1 MGKGVGGAAVIH
13 ANRARKL
20 KVQLDRVKAALVEA
34 GFPVED
40 QDDEG
45 IVRAVEILCE
55 KVREQQRRIEDAEW
69 EAAGR

>member
-20 KVQLDRVKAALVEA
+20 KVQLDQVKAALVEA

-45 IVRAVEILCE
+45 IARAVEILCE